1 MRKNSTFCRKIINFV
16 NNYKYSNLILGICQ
30 ILNKLQNLTAMK
42 RNEYIT
48 PELQHYSYR
57 CEQGYNLSSNIG
69 DWGEGGNH
77 EGSAE

>member
-1 MRKNSTFCRKIINFV
+1 MNRH
-16 NNYKYSNLILGICQ
+16 
-30 ILNKLQNLTAMK
+30 
-42 RNEYIT
+42 EYIT
-48 PELQHYSYR
+48 PELQYYSYC